1 MDQGGETDCDD
12 EDDKPDENIQPLNP
26 DILPRGILLAPAEM
40 GRNVTRTPQII
51 GMRGANEDDEDSESL
66 VEDSKEENQALLEGN
81 TVITSEVSTR
91 RQLATRKRTRKSLS
105 VPARG
110 ENCSKKIRAGH
121 SPSGRGGQSRNHVPA
136 LSCSGTI
143 KKKKWW
149 FGFVPWAINL
159 AAVNAWRLRN
169 VALEANGI
177 PFNRHEHNYLDFVRE
192 IVEGLMKTHGQHSQT
207 LPIQMSV
214 SRPNSKKLLMFRK
227 PLNHLRYDNVGH
239 CIKKHDKGTRGRC
252 KKCSEDQCKEDKR
265 STYFCPKCNVSLHVD
280 CFWDF
285 HNA

>member
-1 MDQGGETDCDD
+1 M
-12 EDDKPDENIQPLNP
+12 
-26 DILPRGILLAPAEM
+26 
-40 GRNVTRTPQII
+40 
-51 GMRGANEDDEDSESL
+51 
-66 VEDSKEENQALLEGN
+66 
-81 TVITSEVSTR
+81 
-91 RQLATRKRTRKSLS
+91 
-105 VPARG
+105 
-110 ENCSKKIRAGH
+110 
-121 SPSGRGGQSRNHVPA
+121 
-136 LSCSGTI
+136 
-143 KKKKWW
+143 
-149 FGFVPWAINL
+149 PWAINL

>member
-110 ENCSKKIRAGH
+110 
-121 SPSGRGGQSRNHVPA
+121 
-136 LSCSGTI
+136 
-143 KKKKWW
+143 KKK
-149 FGFVPWAINL
+149 FVLVIVPQVEVANL
-159 AAVNAWRLRN
+159 
-169 VALEANGI
+169 
-177 PFNRHEHNYLDFVRE
+177 E
-192 IVEGLMKTHGQHSQT
+192 IMKDG
-207 LPIQMSV
+207 
-214 SRPNSKKLLMFRK
+214 
-227 PLNHLRYDNVGH
+227 
-239 CIKKHDKGTRGRC
+239 KGNI
-252 KKCSEDQCKEDKR
+252 E
-265 STYFCPKCNVSLHVD
+265 VSLQERSNLY
-280 CFWDF
+280 CLER
-285 HNA
+285 